1 MTKYGYK
8 KALKSLFVLITKQAK
23 EKRNL
28 GETAKLLR
36 SKIGQFEGLN
46 KFEKY
51 RIYSACYGTAR
62 VGKHKGWEK
71 RFATNKVFDEMFKA
85 CRGAFSAARMREKK
99 AVLKEEMDGG
109 ETIFFLCSSH
119 RNSAPDHEPYQGK
132 MYIDRFWRGKV
143 DGKDYRAVL
152 LYVRNHDVQ
161 TVQEILGDPVYLTTR
176 PYCKHYFIPIPTA
189 TVLGSSVRKIRSE
202 LEKKKKTTDYR
213 QEYYEV
219 RTAVYTELNKVA
231 PCKEFERIAIK

>member
-1 MTKYGYK
+1 M
-8 KALKSLFVLITKQAK
+8 L
-23 EKRNL
+23 
-28 GETAKLLR
+28 ETSKLLR
-36 SKIGQFEGLN
+36 AKISRYDGLSPR
-46 KFEKY
+46 EKY
-51 RIYSACYGTAR
+51 RIYSACYDTAR
-62 VGKHKGWEK
+62 IGRHKGWEK
-71 RFATNKVFDEMFKA
+71 EFVTNKVFSEMFKA
-85 CRGAFSAARMREKK
+85 CRSVQAAVQRKEKK
-99 AVLKEEMDGG
+99 AAVKEELRSGN
-109 ETIFFLCSSH
+109 TIFFLCSSH

-152 LYVRNHDVQ
+152 SYVRNHDVQ

-231 PCKEFERIAIK
+231 PCKEFERVAIK